1 MARTWR
7 KIGATSS
14 NKSNNVCVDGSQ
26 IVADN
31 VTINGDGYMSE
42 TALSADTVKRY
53 LSTKGCTLWMNWDI
67 TNDDGLDAASEWLIN
82 EIYNVLMFSAYNDNE
97 MDNTNNA

>member
-1 MARTWR
+1 VARTWH
-7 KIGATSS
+7 KIGTPSS

-31 VTINGDGYMSE
+31 VTINGDDY
-42 TALSADTVKRY
+42 LSKTPLSVDTVKEY

-67 TNDDGLDAASEWLIN
+67 TNEDSREEAAEWLIS
-82 EIYNVLMFSAYNDNE
+82 EIYNVLMFSVYNDNE